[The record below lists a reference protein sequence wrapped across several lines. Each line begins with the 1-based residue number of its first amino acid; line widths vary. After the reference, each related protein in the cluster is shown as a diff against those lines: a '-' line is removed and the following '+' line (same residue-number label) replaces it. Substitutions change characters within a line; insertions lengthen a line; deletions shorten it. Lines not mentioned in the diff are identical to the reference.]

1 MPTRRTL
8 GLIAGGGK
16 LPAEIAKGAQER
28 GCRVVGLG
36 LQGFSEPDLEKLV
49 DEWHWI
55 QLGALGR
62 LIEILE
68 RTRISDVVMAG
79 SVGKLALFDERGAL
93 GLDER
98 AIALLRRA
106 GDDCDD
112 SILGAVADEIEA
124 SGVRV
129 RPQGEWVPH
138 LLPKAGTLGCVQPSA
153 EQLEDIDFGL
163 SVALALGRLGAGQC
177 AIVRCGCVLALET
190 VEGTDAAIRRAGE
203 LGEDGAVVVKVA
215 RPGQDLR
222 FDLPAVGLGTLASM
236 AEANASVLAF
246 EAGPTL
252 VLDPAALIREA
263 DRLGMVVVGVERP
276 QAVNGD
282 AR

>member
-1 MPTRRTL
+1 MPTRHTL
-8 GLIAGGGK
+8 GLIAGGGQ
-16 LPAEIAKGAQER
+16 LPAEIAKGAHER

-36 LQGFSEPDLEKLV
+36 LEGFSEPDLEEFV
-49 DEWHWI
+49 DEWHSVE
-55 QLGALGR
+55 LGAVGR

-68 RTRISDVVMAG
+68 RTQVSDAVMAG

-93 GLDER
+93 RLDER
-98 AIALLRRA
+98 ALDVLRRA
-106 GDDCDD
+106 GDDGDD

-129 RPQGEWVPH
+129 RPQGEWIPH
-138 LLPKAGTLGCVQPSA
+138 LLPKAGTLGHVQPSA
-153 EQLEDIDFGL
+153 EQQEDIDFGL
-163 SVALALGRLGAGQC
+163 SVAQALGKLGAGQC
-177 AIVRCGCVLALET
+177 AIVRRGCVLALEA

-222 FDLPAVGLGTLASM
+222 FDLPTVGLGTLASM

-252 VLDPAALIREA
+252 VLDPAALTREA
-263 DRLGMVVVGVERP
+263 DRLGMVVVGVECS
-276 QAVNGD
+276 QALNGD